1 MKIGKLNP
9 MKSINKN
16 IVLAFITIILLIIG
30 IIFMPKEKLKDKIK
44 IGVANDISGMVI
56 DYMIKNKRLNN
67 ADIHEDF
74 ESYTMNDC

>member
-1 MKIGKLNP
+1 
-9 MKSINKN
+9 MKSTNKT
-16 IVLAFITIILLIIG
+16 IVLAFIITILLIIG
-30 IIFMPKEKLKDKIK
+30 ISFMPKEKLNDKIK